1 MKVAKSAAWPAEK
14 TVYDWCYSH
23 EAGGW
28 VDWMDTVPPFVPD
41 PDASFSQIIVPT
53 SDTVRYNYVLRI
65 LVAAGKHVLYVGE
78 TGTGEHYLPYLFL
91 MPTSQSLLFC
101 LFLHEPHVHSLSKS
115 FSCDP
120 ALPGEGSLKTT
131 QTAP

>member
-1 MKVAKSAAWPAEK
+1 MAKTAAWPAEK

-28 VDWMDTVPPFVPD
+28 VDWMATVPPFVPD

-53 SDTVRYNYVLRI
+53 RDTVRYNYVLRI

-78 TGTGEHYLPYLFL
+78 TGTGKHHLPYLFL
-91 MPTSQSLLFC
+91 MPTIEAC
-101 LFLHEPHVHSLSKS
+101 LFLHAPNVNSLVSQCIATLSYQAKAELS
-115 FSCDP
+115 
-120 ALPGEGSLKTT
+120 
-131 QTAP
+131 